1 MLTSVARRQQEK
13 PRSSDDQS
21 LGRRWLLKIAIASLA
36 SGTILGSQCWSTAF
50 AQQPAHFSQPPAWY
64 NQLQSSRTQ
73 PYAQRLPTVAPD
85 GKQSEEPITGPIES
99 FRTPATVDLQRLAN
113 ESVPAPAAG
122 YTFPTIT
129 REQAAPLPQSPFA
142 TARLEQSTP
151 PVFNPAGFEQHPPAP
166 APSSPFLT
174 DQLPPPPEH
183 YIPTLG
189 FSPPPTIQYP
199 SWKTVDAPELVYDFK
214 YPVPVERPWIEW
226 GRQFYAPGMMEP
238 GGRIF
243 GDFNLTHPMFLVY
256 GDFRTGIGTGE
267 NAANSFNNLAA
278 RLNLDLDLWITS
290 TERFH
295 GFIGPLN
302 NGGQFTQV
310 NFDDSNLEFEGVFNA
325 NLVAGFFE
333 GDLGYMLGG
342 LTNNPAEFDLPIAA
356 GLMPLLYQNGI
367 WMEDVVTGV
376 ALAQNAKHS
385 RLLNWSNFD
394 ATVFAI
400 FDQLNSPVFGQDNHA
415 GQAFGTAWFIDA
427 YDGYIETGYA
437 YVRDRKEQGRS
448 YHNATIAYTRR
459 YFDRISNSIRF
470 IVNAGQELPKN
481 QRSADGGLIIL
492 ENSWI
497 TANPLTVVPY
507 MNVFYGYGRPQS
519 VARAGGSGGIL
530 RNVGITFETDGLNG
544 YPTLDD
550 SAINTVGGAIGINL
564 LGAALDRQLVL
575 EGSIVHGY
583 GSDAGRVT
591 RGDQYG
597 IGARYQL
604 PLTNAVLMR
613 LDTMYGFRESDFDLY
628 GARAEIRYKF

>member
-1 MLTSVARRQQEK
+1 MHAATVKPSVKQLQSTGVR
-13 PRSSDDQS
+13 S
-21 LGRRWLLKIAIASLA
+21 LGRRWLLNAVTASLA
-36 SGTILGSQCWSTAF
+36 SGLLFGSIGQTPLF
-50 AQQPAHFSQPPAWY
+50 AQQ
-64 NQLQSSRTQ
+64 
-73 PYAQRLPTVAPD
+73 
-85 GKQSEEPITGPIES
+85 TG
-99 FRTPATVDLQRLAN
+99 FNA
-113 ESVPAPAAG
+113 PAPAWFDQIQSSLSRRIPSVTAG
-122 YTFPTIT
+122 NQVSSPNVILSHQPPQVQFEQLELIEWSLLLDN
-129 REQAAPLPQSPFA
+129 RELPNAPSPYGFA
-142 TARLEQSTP
+142 TAQL
-151 PVFNPAGFEQHPPAP
+151 NPQTSVKHTAASYDNSSPN
-166 APSSPFLT
+166 PSSGYPFLT
-174 DQLPPPPEH
+174 DQLPPVAEP

-189 FSPPPTIQYP
+189 FSPPPTIQHP
-199 SWKTVDAPELVYDFK
+199 SWKTVDSPELVYDLK
-214 YPVPVERPWIEW
+214 YPVPVQRPWIEW

-243 GDFNLTHPMFLVY
+243 GEFNLTHPMFLVY
-256 GDFRTGIGTGE
+256 GDFRTGIGVGE
-267 NAANSFNNLAA
+267 NAANSFSNLAG
-278 RLNLDLDLWITS
+278 RLNLDLDLWLTS

-295 GFIGPLN
+295 GFVGPLN
-302 NGGQFTQV
+302 NGNQFTQV
-310 NFDDSNLEFEGVFNA
+310 NFDDGNLDFEGVFNA

-333 GDLGYMLGG
+333 GDIGYMLGG

-376 ALAQNAKHS
+376 ALARTAQHN
-385 RLLNWSNFD
+385 RLLNWSNYD

-415 GQAFGTAWFIDA
+415 GQAFGTAWFIEA

-437 YVRDRKEQGRS
+437 YVRDRKGQGRS
-448 YHNATIAYTRR
+448 YHNATVSYTRR

-470 IVNAGQELPKN
+470 IVNAGQDLPKE
-481 QRSADGGLIIL
+481 QRSADGGLVIL

-575 EGSIVHGY
+575 EASVVHGY
-583 GSDAGRVT
+583 GLDAGRVT

-597 IGARYQL
+597 LGARYQL
-604 PLTNAVLMR
+604 PLSHNTLLR
-613 LDTMYGFRESDFDLY
+613 LDTMCGFRESDFDLY
-628 GARAEIRYKF
+628 GARAEFRYKF